1 MMMYVL
7 VETEGNG
14 EAEFTYGCGEH
25 TSILGVYSFKSG
37 AINAGNKYAERE
49 SRLSDRF
56 VTGNETLPMER
67 ESNGYYHYIKIIGVE
82 KDKTPKKKTNM

>member
-7 VETEGNG
+7 IEIEGNG

-25 TSILGVYSFKSG
+25 TSILGIYSFKSG
-37 AINAGNKYAERE
+37 AINAGNQYLDGE

-67 ESNGYYHYIKIIGVE
+67 ESNGYYHYIKIIGIK
-82 KDKTPKKKTNM
+82 KDKQATKINM